1 MAHQSNIPVE
11 QHPLAPFLPEGARI
25 LLLGSFP
32 PKRERWSM
40 EFFYPNF
47 NNDMWRIMGLLFYG
61 KRDHFVAVGEK
72 RFDRERVEAFCRER
86 GIAIFD
92 TATLVRRLK
101 DNASDAFLE
110 VVEPTDIAALLRR
123 LPTAEPLSPQGRRL
137 PKHSPR
143 RRGAHCQSRAKSGL
157 SKSTAGRCAS
167 TVCPPRREPI
177 RFRLPSKPMPT
188 ASCSRQR
195 ACCNGVA
202 CIALGDAAEQ
212 IAQICPYFHKK
223 IEKNTREKRTFVP
236 SEISNRKS

>member
-123 LPTAEPLSPQGRRL
+123 LPHCRAIVATGQKAAETLAAQAGCAL
-137 PKHSPR
+137 PKP
-143 RRGAHCQSRAKSGL
+143 
-157 SKSTAGRCAS
+157 
-167 TVCPPRREPI
+167 
-177 RFRLPSKPMPT
+177 
-188 ASCSRQR
+188 
-195 ACCNGVA
+195 
-202 CIALGDAAEQ
+202 
-212 IAQICPYFHKK
+212 
-223 IEKNTREKRTFVP
+223 REKRAVEIDGRQMRLYRMP
-236 SEISNRKS
+236 SSSRAYPLSLALKADAYRVMFEAEGML